1 LEDVAIQMGFRYAL
15 CAMRYAFIK
24 KEEDDMAKIEAII
37 KSEIVRLAK
46 REVRKIAIPVGRD
59 VRTLKSTV
67 SQLRKAVLEIGRFVA
82 RQKAV
87 LEKEKGPLE
96 ASQEEATGTRLS
108 PFLIRRLR
116 RRLGI
121 SQRALATLAGVTVGA
136 VYQWETGKFKPRGEK
151 KAFLV
156 ALRKLRRR
164 EVENLIEEKK
174 AEKKAKEV
182 RKPRQKSR
190 PRRARKASKK

>member
-1 LEDVAIQMGFRYAL
+1 
-15 CAMRYAFIK
+15 
-24 KEEDDMAKIEAII
+24 MAKMEALI

-46 REVRKIAIPVGRD
+46 REIRKMAVPLGRD
-59 VRTLKSTV
+59 VRTMKSTV
-67 SQLRKAVLEIGRFVA
+67 SHLRRSVLEIQRFVTH
-82 RQKAV
+82 QKAI
-87 LEKEKGPLE
+87 LEKTQVPLT
-96 ASQEEATGTRLS
+96 ASQEEVVGARLS
-108 PFLIRRLR
+108 PFLIKRLR

-164 EVENLIEEKK
+164 EVKKLIEEKK
-174 AEKKAKEV
+174 GGKKAEEAP
-182 RKPRQKSR
+182 KPRRKSR
-190 PRRARKASKK
+190 PRRARKTAKK

>member
-1 LEDVAIQMGFRYAL
+1 
-15 CAMRYAFIK
+15 
-24 KEEDDMAKIEAII
+24 MAKIEAII

-46 REVRKIAIPVGRD
+46 REVRKIAVPVGSD

-67 SQLRKAVLEIGRFVA
+67 SQLRKTVLEIERFVA
-82 RQKAV
+82 RQKAM
-87 LEKEKGPLE
+87 LEKAKVPVE
-96 ASQEEATGTRLS
+96 ASQEEVAGARLS

-121 SQRALATLAGVTVGA
+121 SQRALATLADVTVGA

-164 EVENLIEEKK
+164 EVKKLLEEKK
-174 AEKKAKEV
+174 AEKGTKAV
-182 RKPRQKSR
+182 RRPRTKSQ
-190 PRRARKASKK
+190 PRRARRASKK

>member
-1 LEDVAIQMGFRYAL
+1 
-15 CAMRYAFIK
+15 
-24 KEEDDMAKIEAII
+24 MAKMEALI

-46 REVRKIAIPVGRD
+46 REIRKIAMPLGRD
-59 VRTLKSTV
+59 VRTMKGTV
-67 SQLRKAVLEIGRFVA
+67 SHLRKTVQEIERFVS

-87 LEKEKGPLE
+87 LENAQAPLE
-96 ASQEEATGTRLS
+96 ASQEEVAGARLS
-108 PFLIRRLR
+108 PFLIKRLR

-151 KAFLV
+151 KALLI

-164 EVENLIEEKK
+164 EVKKLIEEKK
-174 AEKKAKEV
+174 ARNKAREAG
-182 RKPRQKSR
+182 KPRRKSR
-190 PRRARKASKK
+190 PRRARKAARK